1 MSQNQSELV
10 RSFIAINL
18 PEDLQGKIS
27 SLAERFRARLKHG
40 RTRVTWVKSG
50 SIHLTLKFLGSI
62 ETELVPSVIERLEEA
77 ASGIHP
83 FSIVLGDLGVF
94 PNLNQ
99 PRVIWVGVQKGEEE
113 VCILQKR
120 VEDGLSELGFKVE
133 KRVFSPHLTLGRIKA
148 LGSRGEVLRALNDL
162 KEPEIGGTEVTQ
174 VALMKSTLTPQGA
187 IYTELG
193 AVSLKDS

>member
-1 MSQNQSELV
+1 MSQNQGEMV

-18 PEDLQGKIS
+18 PEVLQNNIS
-27 SLAERFRARLKHG
+27 SLAVRFRNQLKDA
-40 RTRVTWVKSG
+40 RTRVAWVKSG

-62 ETELVPSVIERLEEA
+62 ETELVPSIIERLEEA
-77 ASGIHP
+77 ASGIRP
-83 FSIVLGDLGVF
+83 FSILLGDLGVF

-113 VCILQKR
+113 VRVLQKR
-120 VEDGLSELGFKVE
+120 IEDGLAELGFNVE

-148 LGSRGEVLRALNDL
+148 LGSRGEILRALKDL
-162 KEPEIGGTEVTQ
+162 KDTEIGGTEATQ

-187 IYTELG
+187 IYSELG
-193 AVSLKDS
+193 AVSLKNI

>member
-1 MSQNQSELV
+1 MSPEQGEMI

-18 PEDLQGKIS
+18 PEALQDNIS
-27 SLAERFRARLKHG
+27 ALADRFRSRIKHG
-40 RTRVTWVKSG
+40 RTKVTWVKSG
-50 SIHLTLKFLGSI
+50 SIHLTLKFLGSV
-62 ETELVPSVIERLEEA
+62 ETEIVPSILERLEEA
-77 ASGIHP
+77 ASGVRP
-83 FSIVLGDLGVF
+83 FSMVLGDLGVF

-99 PRVIWVGVQKGEEE
+99 PRVIWVGVQKGEED
-113 VCILQKR
+113 VCNLQKR
-120 VEDGLSELGFKVE
+120 VEDSLSKLDFKIE

-162 KEPEIGGTEVTQ
+162 KVPEIGGTEVTQ

-193 AVSLKDS
+193 SVSLKNS

>member
-1 MSQNQSELV
+1 MSQNQGEMV

-18 PEDLQGKIS
+18 PEVLQDNIS
-27 SLAERFRARLKHG
+27 SLADRFRKRLKHG

-62 ETELVPSVIERLEEA
+62 ETELVPSILERLEEA
-77 ASGIHP
+77 ASGIRP

-120 VEDGLSELGFKVE
+120 VEDGLSKLGFKVE

-162 KEPEIGGTEVTQ
+162 KDPEIGGTEVTQ

-193 AVSLKDS
+193 SVRLKNS

>member
-1 MSQNQSELV
+1 MSRDQDEMV

-18 PEDLQGKIS
+18 PEEMQNNIS
-27 SLAERFRARLKHG
+27 SLADRFRNVLKHG
-40 RTRVTWVKSG
+40 RTRVAWVKPG

-62 ETELVPSVIERLEEA
+62 EAELVPSILERLEKA
-77 ASGIHP
+77 ASGVRP
-83 FSIVLGDLGVF
+83 FIMVLGELGVF

-99 PRVIWVGVQKGEEE
+99 PRVIWLGVQQGKEE

-120 VEDGLSELGFKVE
+120 VEDGLSDLGFDLE

-148 LGSRGEVLRALNDL
+148 LGSRGEVLRALKDL
-162 KEPEIGGTEVTQ
+162 KDPEIGGTEVTR
-174 VALMKSTLTPQGA
+174 VALMKSKLTPQGA

-193 AVSLKDS
+193 AVSLKNA